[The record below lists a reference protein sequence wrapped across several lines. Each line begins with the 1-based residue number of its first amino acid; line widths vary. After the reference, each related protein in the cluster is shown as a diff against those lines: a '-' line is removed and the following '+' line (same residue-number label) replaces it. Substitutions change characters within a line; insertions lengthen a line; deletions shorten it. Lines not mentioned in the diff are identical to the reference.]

1 MRVVTAIILLLI
13 SGSIEAGLQ
22 LASLGIEGVSDGG
35 VALSGPDSSW
45 QLVITGDEKDTQLDV
60 TDQAKFEAAPKGVV
74 SVSDSGLITPTADG
88 KATVTVKV
96 GSLST
101 QATVTVSDITKPR
114 LLSFITDVAPV
125 FTRNSCNSGGCHGK
139 KGGQEGF
146 ELALLGFEPELD
158 LERVTDRVDVDDPDA
173 SYLLLKATKAN
184 PHAGGQRFKKGSPA
198 YNLLRR
204 WIAQGAKLP
213 SADGPTIERIEVFP
227 KQRVLKREGTQRL
240 LVVAHLSDGSMRDV
254 SRLSRFESNQEELLT
269 ASEDGLVTAK
279 RSGVAAVMVRYQ
291 AHVGVFQA
299 IVPTGDK
306 FDSQPEPLN
315 FIDRLVFDQHR
326 RLGIATSPD
335 CDDTTFIRRAT
346 IDIAGRLPTLD
357 EVSAFV
363 EDSSAKKHSQLI
375 DRLLEIDDHADY
387 FAGKWA
393 AMLHNRRGSEKDSR
407 EPTQAFHQW
416 IREAIR
422 ENRPYDQMVR
432 GVLTAT
438 GQETRSPPVL
448 WYRMAN
454 EPSTQLEDVSQLF
467 LGQRIQCARCHHHP
481 FEKWSET
488 DYYGMA
494 AFFSRL
500 KVDDPPKGKKQKK
513 KTPLN
518 VSFQPGKAETKHP
531 KTNKPVPATPLETS
545 PISIDE
551 KTDPR
556 IALVDWMTSKDNRF
570 FARVFV
576 NRYWKHFLGRGL
588 VEPEDDLRA
597 TNPPTNPKLLDALAQ
612 HFVDSKF
619 DMREMIRV
627 ICNSRTYRLSSQPA
641 GNNESD
647 EQNYSRFLPRRL
659 NAEVLLDSIDWLT
672 LTKTKFS
679 GVSSETRATQ
689 LPDNQNGSYFLST
702 FGRPA
707 GMTVCECERRGS
719 ASLAQLLLMI
729 NSPEML
735 DKVAGERA
743 KQLASDKRPHKE
755 RIAELYQIALARPP
769 HDGELAALMAY
780 FKSRGVLDEPPTKS
794 VATEPKTEP
803 TQPEPEAAD
812 SKDVRIVA
820 IVGSGHDPKRAFDAF
835 DGDPGTRWTIN
846 GHPNW
851 VQFELSAPA
860 KVSEILVGFTK
871 GTRNYRFDLAHS
883 SDGRKWKTIK
893 SFTSSGKGDDIESFS
908 FKPTTSGR
916 FRLIHQGNNHNRW
929 ANIHTIELPGIA
941 VSDNPAMIEVQS
953 RKSKDSPNGGSSVP
967 KTLEAT
973 HQVYADLIWA
983 LINTKEFQFNH

>member
-1 MRVVTAIILLLI
+1 MRILTILLLLI
-13 SGSIEAGLQ
+13 SGSIEAADLK
-22 LASLGIEGVSDGG
+22 LASLRIEGVKDGG
-35 VALSGPDSSW
+35 VTLSGPDSSW
-45 QLVITGDEKDTQLDV
+45 QFVITGEAEAGQLDV
-60 TDQAKFEAAPKGVV
+60 TDQAKFEVSPAGVV
-74 SVSDSGLITPTADG
+74 SVSNSGLITPKADG
-88 KATVTVKV
+88 KAMVTIRV

-101 QATVTVSDITKPR
+101 QATVTVRDIAKPGP
-114 LLSFITDVAPV
+114 LSFITDVAPI
-125 FTRNSCNSGGCHGK
+125 FTRHSCNSGGCHGK

-158 LERVTDRVDVDDPDA
+158 LERVTDRVDVDDPDT
-173 SYLLLKATKAN
+173 SYLLRKATKAE
-184 PHAGGQRFKKGSPA
+184 PHAGGQRFKKDSPE

-204 WIAQGAKLP
+204 WIAQGAKPP
-213 SADGPTIERIEVFP
+213 SAEEPTVERIDVFP
-227 KQRVLKREGTQRL
+227 KQRVLNREGKQRL
-240 LVVAHLSDGSMRDV
+240 LVVAYLTDGSLRDV
-254 SRLSRFESNQEELLT
+254 SRLARFESNQEELLS
-269 ASEDGLVTAK
+269 ASEDGLVTAE

-291 AHVGVFQA
+291 AYVGVFQA
-299 IVPTGDK
+299 IVPTGK
-306 FDSQPEPLN
+306 QIDSQPEPLN

-326 RLGIATSPD
+326 RLGIATSAD
-335 CDDTTFIRRAT
+335 CDDATFIRRAT

-363 EDSSAKKHSQLI
+363 DDSDSKKHSQLI
-375 DRLLEIDDHADY
+375 DRLLESGDYADY

-438 GQETRSPPVL
+438 GQETKSPPVL

-500 KVDDPPKGKKQKK
+500 KVDDPPKGKKQKTK
-513 KTPLN
+513 PPLN
-518 VSFQPGKAETKHP
+518 VSFQPGKAESKHP
-531 KTNKPVPATPLETS
+531 KTDRPVPATPLEAS
-545 PISIDE
+545 PMSIDE

-556 IALVDWMTSKDNRF
+556 VALVDWMTSKDNRF

-597 TNPPTNPKLLDALAQ
+597 TNPPTNPELLDALAR
-612 HFVDSKF
+612 HFVESNF

-627 ICNSRTYRLSSQPA
+627 ICSSRTYRLTSQPA

-659 NAEVLLDSIDWLT
+659 NAEVLLDSIDRLT

-679 GVSSETRATQ
+679 GVSGETRATQ

-769 HDGELAALMAY
+769 REGELAALMAY
-780 FKSRGVLDEPPTKS
+780 FKSRGIFEKPQTKSDEPT
-794 VATEPKTEP
+794 PKTEP
-803 TQPEPEAAD
+803 AQPEPKAVAP
-812 SKDVRIVA
+812 KDVRIVA

-860 KVSEILVGFTK
+860 KVSEIRVGFTK

-883 SDGRKWKTIK
+883 SDGKKWKTIK
-893 SFTSSGKGDDIESFS
+893 KFTSSGRGDDIETFS

-941 VSDNPAMIEVQS
+941 VADKLAMIDVKT
-953 RKSKDSPNGGSSVP
+953 KSSPKGGSPKP
-967 KTLEAT
+967 KTLEAS
-973 HQVYADLIWA
+973 HQAYADLIWA

>member
-1 MRVVTAIILLLI
+1 MI
-13 SGSIEAGLQ
+13 SGSIEAADIQ
-22 LASLGIEGVSDGG
+22 LSSLRIEGVTDGG
-35 VALSGPDSSW
+35 VTLSGPDSSW
-45 QLVITGDEKDTQLDV
+45 QFVITGEAKDTPVDV
-60 TDQAKFEAAPKGVV
+60 IDQAKFEATPAGVV
-74 SVSDSGLITPTADG
+74 SISASGLVTPNADG
-88 KATVTVKV
+88 NTTVTARV
-96 GSLST
+96 GGLST
-101 QATVTVSDITKPR
+101 KTTVTVSNFAKPGPV
-114 LLSFITDVAPV
+114 SFITDVAPV

-146 ELALLGFEPELD
+146 ELALLGFEPKLD

-173 SYLLLKATKAN
+173 SYLLRKATKAE

-204 WIAQGAKLP
+204 WIAQGAKPP
-213 SADGPTIERIEVFP
+213 SSDEPTVERIEVFP
-227 KQRVLKREGTQRL
+227 KQRVLNREAKQRL
-240 LVVAHLSDGSMRDV
+240 LVVAHLTDGSLRDV
-254 SRLSRFESNQEELLT
+254 SRLSRFESNQEELLS
-269 ASEDGLVTAK
+269 ASEDGLVTAE

-291 AHVGVFQA
+291 AHVGVFRA
-299 IVPTGDK
+299 IVPTGEQI
-306 FDSQPEPLN
+306 DSQPEPLN

-326 RLGIATSPD
+326 RLGIATSLD
-335 CDDTTFIRRAT
+335 CDDATFIRRAT

-357 EVSAFV
+357 EVSEFV
-363 EDSSAKKHSQLI
+363 EDSHAKKHSQLI
-375 DRLLEIDDHADY
+375 DRLLESEDHADY

-393 AMLHNRRGSEKDSR
+393 AMLHNRRGSEKDPR

-416 IREAIR
+416 IREVIR
-422 ENRPYDQMVR
+422 ENRPYDEMVR

-438 GQETRSPPVL
+438 GQETKSPPVL

-481 FEKWSET
+481 FEKWSEA

-500 KVDDPPKGKKQKK
+500 KVDDPPKGKKQKTK
-513 KTPLN
+513 PPLN
-518 VSFQPGKAETKHP
+518 VAFRPGKAEAKHP
-531 KTNKPVPATPLETS
+531 KTEKPVPATPLEAS

-556 IALVDWMTSKDNRF
+556 VALVDWMTSKDNRF

-597 TNPPTNPKLLDALAQ
+597 TNPPTNPELLDALAR
-612 HFVDSKF
+612 HFVEANF

-627 ICNSRTYRLSSQPA
+627 ICSSRTYRLSSQPA

-659 NAEVLLDSIDWLT
+659 NAEVLLDSIDRLT

-679 GVSSETRATQ
+679 GVSGETRATQ
-689 LPDNQNGSYFLST
+689 LPDNRNGSYFLST

-743 KQLASDKRPHKE
+743 KQLASDKRPHE
-755 RIAELYQIALARPP
+755 DRIAELYQLALARPP
-769 HDGELAALMAY
+769 RDGELTALMAY
-780 FKSRGVLDEPPTKS
+780 FKSRGILD
-794 VATEPKTEP
+794 EPKTESDEP
-803 TQPEPEAAD
+803 EKKTEPAQPEPE
-812 SKDVRIVA
+812 STKQKDVRIVSIA
-820 IVGSGHDPKRAFDAF
+820 GSGHDPKRAFD
-835 DGDPGTRWTIN
+835 GDRGTRWTIN
-846 GHPNW
+846 GYPHW

-860 KVSEILVGFTK
+860 TVSEIRVGFTK

-883 SDGRKWKTIK
+883 SDGNKWKTIK
-893 SFTSSGKGDDIESFS
+893 EFTSSGKGDDVESFL

-916 FRLIHQGNNHNRW
+916 FRLIHQGNNQNNW

-941 VSDNPAMIEVQS
+941 VSDKPAMIDVKAA
-953 RKSKDSPNGGSSVP
+953 KSKGSPNGDSLEP
-967 KTLEAT
+967 KTLEAS
-973 HQVYADLIWA
+973 HQAYADLIWA